1 MVGAFFQLGL
11 GLTEIGFLVFIHLF
25 GLILAQ
31 AAAEVGEVGFDAVLL
46 VLVQLLFAFGKSL
59 VHLVGQHL
67 GLIVQIQPLLAAAVL
82 GLVGG
87 SVCHG
92 ALDLIFRKVG
102 AAGDGDVL
110 LPAGAK
116 VFGRHFEK
124 FLSNVSHTALTSG
137 PFLCIQKS
145 IGNMKKIFEKIVEG
159 ILACSGFVTSLT
171 IVLIVVFLFSEALG
185 LFSSKVIEE
194 GYVLAL
200 NKENRVSELT
210 PAQIKDV
217 FDEELT
223 NWNEVGG
230 EDLPIRLFRLED
242 ITQYYTEEQL
252 GASYENAGACITELV
267 ERTPGIIAFVPQQFV
282 VRPDSVHLLKD
293 NTISVKDVF
302 AGAEWFPTATPAAQ
316 FGFLP
321 LITGTLWV
329 SLFAILFALPFGLS
343 VAIYMSEVA
352 NSRVRNL
359 LKPIIELLSGIP
371 SVVYG
376 FFGLIVIVPFLQQ
389 VFDLPVGESGL
400 AGSIVLAIMALPTII
415 TVTEDAMRNCP
426 RAMREASLA
435 LGASQWQ
442 TIYKVVIPYSIS
454 GITSGVVLGIGRAVG
469 ETMAVLMVT
478 GNAAVIPHTI
488 LEPLRTIPATIAAE
502 LGEAPA
508 GGPHYEAL
516 FLLGV
521 VLFFISLL
529 INFTVEAVSPRRK

>member
-1 MVGAFFQLGL
+1 MG
-11 GLTEIGFLVFIHLF
+11 
-25 GLILAQ
+25 
-31 AAAEVGEVGFDAVLL
+31 
-46 VLVQLLFAFGKSL
+46 
-59 VHLVGQHL
+59 
-67 GLIVQIQPLLAAAVL
+67 
-82 GLVGG
+82 
-87 SVCHG
+87 
-92 ALDLIFRKVG
+92 
-102 AAGDGDVL
+102 
-110 LPAGAK
+110 
-116 VFGRHFEK
+116 
-124 FLSNVSHTALTSG
+124 
-137 PFLCIQKS
+137 
-145 IGNMKKIFEKIVEG
+145 
-159 ILACSGFVTSLT
+159 
-171 IVLIVVFLFSEALG
+171 
-185 LFSSKVIEE
+185 
-194 GYVLAL
+194 
-200 NKENRVSELT
+200 ELT

-242 ITQYYTEEQL
+242 ITLYYTEEQM
-252 GASYENAGACITELV
+252 GASPAPAGACFSELV
-267 ERTPGIIAFVPQQFV
+267 ERTPGIIAFVPQQFI

-352 NSRVRNL
+352 NSWVRNL

-389 VFDLPVGESGL
+389 VFNLPVGESGL

>member
-1 MVGAFFQLGL
+1 
-11 GLTEIGFLVFIHLF
+11 
-25 GLILAQ
+25 
-31 AAAEVGEVGFDAVLL
+31 
-46 VLVQLLFAFGKSL
+46 
-59 VHLVGQHL
+59 
-67 GLIVQIQPLLAAAVL
+67 
-82 GLVGG
+82 
-87 SVCHG
+87 
-92 ALDLIFRKVG
+92 
-102 AAGDGDVL
+102 
-110 LPAGAK
+110 
-116 VFGRHFEK
+116 
-124 FLSNVSHTALTSG
+124 
-137 PFLCIQKS
+137 
-145 IGNMKKIFEKIVEG
+145 MKKIFEKIVEG

-200 NKENRVSELT
+200 NKENRVGELT
-210 PAQIKDV
+210 PAQIKNV

-242 ITQYYTEEQL
+242 ITLYYTEEQL

-267 ERTPGIIAFVPQQFV
+267 ERTPGIIAFVPQQFI

-389 VFDLPVGESGL
+389 VFNLPVGESGL

-478 GNAAVIPHTI
+478 GNAPATPHTT
-488 LEPLRTIPATIAAE
+488 LGTPRPTPATHAAA